1 ARGDRALAK
10 ELRRGQSYGVVETCA
25 VDGMCQTA
33 CPVLI
38 NTGDLVRRLRSET
51 VGAVESA
58 VWNAAGKAWKPV
70 TGLASTALTVAA
82 SVPSPLITAPNTLAR
97 AVLGHDTLPLWSQ
110 DLPKGGAI
118 RT

>member
-1 ARGDRALAK
+1 MRAATRALTE
-10 ELRRGQSYGVVETCA
+10 ELTPAQEYEVVDTCA

-58 VWNAAGKAWKPV
+58 VWNTAGKAWAA
-70 TGLASTALTVAA
+70 TTRIASTALTV
-82 SVPSPLITAPNTLAR
+82 
-97 AVLGHDTLPLWSQ
+97 G
-110 DLPKGGAI
+110 I
-118 RT
+118 RRFPHR